1 LRLSYDERQAGD
13 YLSAWAKE
21 DVYVPL
27 ASEIVL
33 MEDAGFR
40 VEVLWRKD
48 AFAVLQGRRS

>member
-1 LRLSYDERQAGD
+1 LSYDEQQSRD
-13 YLSAWAKE
+13 YLAAWAKE

-27 ASEIVL
+27 ASEMAL
-33 MEDAGFR
+33 MVNAGFS